1 MPIPAP
7 FWSVLSNEVLGAI
20 LVFLALAYAVMNGY
34 NDAGAIVVGMLAGRG
49 LRPRQALIIAAAAE
63 LVGPLLFGSGVAYTV
78 ATGIV
83 DPATVDATVIA
94 AAMLGAILWG
104 LAAGRAGMPNSA
116 SHALVGGLVGA
127 GFTAHGLEAI
137 VVSGVTRVVLF
148 LVLAPIIGLVVGYL
162 AVGGLMYCLRQARAQ
177 PDVVRPLQRWS
188 IAAALVFALGH
199 GANNAQKSLGLIG
212 LSLWLLGGSGAVEM
226 PAWAYVASAV
236 CLAAGVALGGQRILR
251 TINARLYQL
260 RTVHGLAAAAGGA
273 VVIAA
278 ATFGGLP
285 ISATQVASMA
295 VAGAGAA
302 DRWSKVRW
310 NIIQDIFAT
319 WLVTIPL
326 SALVAGLV
334 YYLLA
339 AMGTR

>member
-1 MPIPAP
+1 LPHDIQAA
-7 FWSVLSNEVLGAI
+7 VLVA
-20 LVFLALAYAVMNGY
+20 LALAYAVMNGY
-34 NDAGAIVVGMLAGRG
+34 NDAGAIVVGMLAGRA
-49 LRPRQALIIAAAAE
+49 LTPRQALAMAAVAE
-63 LVGPLLFGSGVAYTV
+63 LVAPLLFGSGVAFTV

-83 DPATVDATVIA
+83 DPSRVDATVIA

-104 LAAGRAGMPNSA
+104 LVAGRAGMPNSA

-127 GFTAHGLEAI
+127 AFAAHGVEAI
-137 VVSGVTRVVLF
+137 VAPGVTRVVAF
-148 LVLAPIIGLVVGYL
+148 LVLAPMIGLVVGYL
-162 AVGGLMYCLRQARAQ
+162 GVSALMYTLQQTRAH
-177 PDVVRPLQRWS
+177 PDVVLRLQRWS
-188 IAAALVFALGH
+188 VVAALAFALGH

-212 LSLWLLGGSGAVEM
+212 LSLWLLGDARTVEM
-226 PAWAYVASAV
+226 PAWAYLASAA

-251 TINARLYQL
+251 TINARLFQL

-273 VVIAA
+273 LVIAA
-278 ATFGGLP
+278 ATYGGLP

-310 NIIQDIFAT
+310 NIIQEIFVT

-326 SALVAGLV
+326 SALASGLI
-334 YYLLA
+334 YLALA
-339 AMGTR
+339 AGGTR